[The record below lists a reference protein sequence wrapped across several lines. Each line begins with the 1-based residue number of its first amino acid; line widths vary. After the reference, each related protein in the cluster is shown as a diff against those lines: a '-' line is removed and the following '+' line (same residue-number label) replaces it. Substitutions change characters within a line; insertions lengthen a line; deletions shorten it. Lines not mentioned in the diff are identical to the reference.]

1 MRYDDDKFLTT
12 IFDLFF
18 SLVPTFSRETS
29 LSTAML
35 FITIDLLIKML
46 CPDRDIRSHI
56 REVDV
61 SRMVGIPI
69 AEGKEGR
76 DAIYRV
82 TRDSQSTVDYH
93 RVDA

>member
-1 MRYDDDKFLTT
+1 
-12 IFDLFF
+12 
-18 SLVPTFSRETS
+18 
-29 LSTAML
+29 
-35 FITIDLLIKML
+35 ML

-61 SRMVGIPI
+61 SRAIGIPI

-82 TRDSQSTVDYH
+82 IRDSQSTVDYH
-93 RVDA
+93 RVDE